1 VAQQAVRA
9 HLPDEILVH
18 SVPVLLGD
26 GVRLIEKRS
35 VQKTDLETI
44 SVAREGQMTVIRLQ
58 VVK

>member
-44 SVAREGQMTVIRLQ
+44 SVAREGQITVIRLR
-58 VVK
+58 VLR